1 MIYRK
6 NKLKKVKIITA
17 VALHRSLVQPCYYIY
32 QGGCSM
38 YNTILSGYKQ
48 EVKGEVERGQK
59 RKPLIPVVSALGTLI
74 THSDCIKKIF
84 NNTLIFHSLL
94 LAH

>member
-1 MIYRK
+1 
-6 NKLKKVKIITA
+6 
-17 VALHRSLVQPCYYIY
+17 
-32 QGGCSM
+32 M

-74 THSDCIKKIF
+74 TQWLHKKDI
-84 NNTLIFHSLL
+84 
-94 LAH
+94 

>member
-1 MIYRK
+1 
-6 NKLKKVKIITA
+6 
-17 VALHRSLVQPCYYIY
+17 
-32 QGGCSM
+32 M
-38 YNTILSGYKQ
+38 YNAILSGYKQ